1 MNGFLKLPPATAGGL
16 PIVKLLTPYGT
27 VTLEGSQLSF
37 ADSVPEV
44 FMMAGFNA
52 DAGTRRTLLGVAQL
66 VGWFEMLD
74 AYLSQNP
81 NLNVT
86 MPVPP
91 TRSKSTSWTYVPCGA
106 DCEINEEVTDDSHF
120 SVGTRRRHGTV
131 YKVYFETGY
140 TFTNSAGLRMYKA
153 EQTYERFPEIT
164 VHEVTNGTHSV
175 RYQVFKN
182 EKYHC
187 GMAELS
193 NKPSDYEGIEM
204 SFKESATYHMSMQFD
219 SADASNDAI
228 VSIPLDAKSFSMSSN
243 GFPNVTTTYW
253 GHETNVDV
261 PIAISM
267 DPKVDADGRKGT
279 PIVFTEFI
287 DFSVR
292 ARAVGLTQTREHDR
306 VHIVRMCVRGIP
318 IRCRMH
324 PPRSLRLIS
333 KPVCRRMCLIHSL
346 NTFALLP
353 LPQYGDDEVAIDL
366 NWFNLEAAMLG
377 CRVERDYNVPPD
389 AMVNA
394 VGSEIVAAPDDWG
407 SLIPDSEKVS
417 REDEVHNEIAST
429 VHESF
434 TNSTDT
440 DRRRNLNRN
449 GLYPQYPY
457 YSTFD
462 GCTHVLDLGGTYS
475 AEFTHWGRATS
486 NAYDCEGPKLKM
498 AGTTTYPPAPLPGL
512 VEMQANVE
520 IAYDRGTRRFSATG
534 CLAVGLAC
542 DSTLKRYGLGSIANP
557 VCRWLVVEGN
567 VCALVDYHKWAQC
580 QNGYEYYYVDRYG
593 WYVDANRSR
602 DDTGSLS
609 R

>member
-1 MNGFLKLPPATAGGL
+1 
-16 PIVKLLTPYGT
+16 
-27 VTLEGSQLSF
+27 
-37 ADSVPEV
+37 
-44 FMMAGFNA
+44 
-52 DAGTRRTLLGVAQL
+52 
-66 VGWFEMLD
+66 
-74 AYLSQNP
+74 
-81 NLNVT
+81 
-86 MPVPP
+86 
-91 TRSKSTSWTYVPCGA
+91 
-106 DCEINEEVTDDSHF
+106 
-120 SVGTRRRHGTV
+120 
-131 YKVYFETGY
+131 
-140 TFTNSAGLRMYKA
+140 
-153 EQTYERFPEIT
+153 
-164 VHEVTNGTHSV
+164 
-175 RYQVFKN
+175 
-182 EKYHC
+182 
-187 GMAELS
+187 
-193 NKPSDYEGIEM
+193 
-204 SFKESATYHMSMQFD
+204 
-219 SADASNDAI
+219 
-228 VSIPLDAKSFSMSSN
+228 
-243 GFPNVTTTYW
+243 
-253 GHETNVDV
+253 
-261 PIAISM
+261 
-267 DPKVDADGRKGT
+267 
-279 PIVFTEFI
+279 
-287 DFSVR
+287 
-292 ARAVGLTQTREHDR
+292 
-306 VHIVRMCVRGIP
+306 
-318 IRCRMH
+318 
-324 PPRSLRLIS
+324 
-333 KPVCRRMCLIHSL
+333 
-346 NTFALLP
+346 
-353 LPQYGDDEVAIDL
+353 
-366 NWFNLEAAMLG
+366 MLG

-440 DRRRNLNRN
+440 DRRRSLNRN

-602 DDTGSLS
+602 DDTGSPS
-609 R
+609 RGSFSLLHPSASGQPPDLTHATQRLTHWRSVAGGTAHVGHGAAVVRGAVIIGGSAARGRDGCATSRPTTDSVSAVRSTPALTSGG